1 MKNKILKITIL
12 GLITAIIFLS
22 CDGLSPLAPPEWIIG
37 SWSDEFYIINWA
49 FTSDNAVF
57 STSGTSIDFKEMAK
71 QKDVD
76 VTDNPTTSSYTITQ
90 SVGGVETSTYKFTYK
105 FEKLTNTT
113 LNFSMTVSGVVT
125 PAEPIVLYKQ

>member
-1 MKNKILKITIL
+1 MKRKILKITFL

-22 CDGLSPLAPPEWIIG
+22 CGGLSPLAPPEWIIG

-57 STSGTSIDFKEMAK
+57 STSGTPIDLNEIAK

-76 VTDNPTTSSYTITQ
+76 VTDNQTASTYMITQ
-90 SVGGVETSTYKFTYK
+90 SIGGVETSTYKFTYK
-105 FEKLTNTT
+105 FEKLTSTT
-113 LNFSMTVSGVVT
+113 LNFSMSVSGIVT
-125 PAEPIVLYKQ
+125 PTEPIVLYKE